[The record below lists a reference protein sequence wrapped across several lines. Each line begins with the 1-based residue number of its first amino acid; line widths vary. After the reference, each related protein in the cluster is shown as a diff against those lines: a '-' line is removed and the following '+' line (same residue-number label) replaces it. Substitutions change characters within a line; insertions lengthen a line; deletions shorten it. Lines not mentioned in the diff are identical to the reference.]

1 MIKINKTYSSLKEL
15 FDLVK
20 LPKNDLNEILEKIAG
35 IREEDLLAGDITIS
49 NEKLALALE
58 AIAQR
63 LAQQPLAQI
72 LGEKFFWE
80 DNFVVNSYTL
90 IPRPE
95 TERLLEEMIKATEAK
110 FPNKNEKI
118 KLLDLGT
125 GSGCLVISLVK
136 ELLKLG
142 YQPEAL
148 ALDISPQ
155 ALAISKKNCEKILGD
170 KKDLIEF
177 LQASWEDLER
187 LKPNAKFDLIVS
199 NPPYIP
205 SKDILKLE
213 KSVKDYEPRVALDGG
228 VDGLDKYREIIA
240 LFKKA
245 KNSLLGL
252 EIGYNQASKLRK
264 LLSGYDTKLFQ
275 DLQGLDRVILAQ

>member
-1 MIKINKTYSSLKEL
+1 VIKINKTYSSLKEL
-15 FDLVK
+15 FDLVN

-63 LAQQPLAQI
+63 LAHQPLAQI

-80 DNFVVNSYTL
+80 DSFVVNSYTL

-95 TERLLEEMIKATEAK
+95 SERLLEEMIKATKAK

-155 ALAISKKNCEKILGD
+155 ALAIAKKNCERLLGD

-177 LQASWEDLER
+177 LQASWEDLAR
-187 LKPNAKFDLIVS
+187 LKPNEKFDLIVS

-205 SKDILKLE
+205 SKDLFKLD
-213 KSVKDYEPRVALDGG
+213 KSVKDYEPRLALDGG

-240 LFKKA
+240 FFKQA
-245 KNSLLGL
+245 KNALLGL